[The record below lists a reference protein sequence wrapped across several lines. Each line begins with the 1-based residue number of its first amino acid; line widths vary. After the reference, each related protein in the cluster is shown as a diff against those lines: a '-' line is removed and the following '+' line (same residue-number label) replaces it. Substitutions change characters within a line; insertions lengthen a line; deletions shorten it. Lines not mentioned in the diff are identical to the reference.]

1 MAPTTERWI
10 DEGPA
15 RTRRPSGGGDQGRR
29 TRGRDEPSAAAL
41 AAVEDRAGSAI
52 RLDVGERRAGRMV
65 AVVARGLDAFE
76 SERWRDAS
84 SILGPAARQ
93 VPSSGFIQEILGL
106 SLYRQQRW
114 LLAAQHLESS
124 RRTLGTLANHAVLA
138 DCYRALRRWNLVD
151 ALWEELR
158 LAAPDPD
165 TVAEGRIVAASSLAD
180 RGNLPAAI
188 ALLEGAPTAPKR
200 VSERHLRTWYVLG
213 DLHDRAGNPVSAR
226 KFFARVVAHDSRFA
240 DARERLAMLV
250 G

>member
-1 MAPTTERWI
+1 L
-10 DEGPA
+10 
-15 RTRRPSGGGDQGRR
+15 
-29 TRGRDEPSAAAL
+29 AL
-41 AAVEDRAGSAI
+41 ATVEERAGGAI

-76 SERWRDAS
+76 SERWKDAS
-84 SILGPAARQ
+84 AILGPASRE

-114 LLAAQHLESS
+114 LLAVQHLETS
-124 RRTLGTLANHAVLA
+124 RKMLGTLANHAVLA

-151 ALWEELR
+151 ELWDELR

-165 TVAEGRIVAASSLAD
+165 TVTEGRIVAASSLAD

-200 VSERHLRTWYVLG
+200 VSERHIRTWYVLG
-213 DLHDRAGNPVSAR
+213 DLHDRAGNPVAAR
-226 KFFARVVAHDSRFA
+226 KFFARVVSHDRRFA
-240 DARERLAMLV
+240 DARERLATL
-250 G
+250 GG